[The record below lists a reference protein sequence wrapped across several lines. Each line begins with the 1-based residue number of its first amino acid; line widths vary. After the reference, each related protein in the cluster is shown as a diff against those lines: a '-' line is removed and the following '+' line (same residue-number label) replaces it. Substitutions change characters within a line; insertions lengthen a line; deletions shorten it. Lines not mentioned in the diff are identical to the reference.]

1 MLDLNTVIN
10 TCYETTSSLRDIAN
24 YSHLIPVVLSLALGI
39 FIFIKSKFNFFSK
52 VFLAFIIS
60 FSFWLLG
67 DWIIWTSNNYN
78 LVYSIWSVLLYIEI
92 VFYTLGLYFALV
104 FVRRSDISFPAKVIL
119 FLSTIPAFLLTIN
132 QQSVTGFNQP
142 VCEAFNN
149 DVLDSYKLIFEAI
162 ILFVIL
168 MYAINPFFKR
178 LTWKEIIPRWV
189 VLGSMFLFLA
199 IFGITEYI
207 ASVTGNYEINLYSL
221 FLLPVFLVAIIYSV
235 FELDIFNVKVLGSH
249 YLVIGLVILMGG
261 QLFFITNTTNR
272 LLTIIAMIIA
282 GILSFVLFRNIK
294 KESDQRTQ
302 ILKLN
307 TDLQNLVNQRESLV
321 HLVTHKVKGSF
332 THSKYIFAGL
342 LDGSFG
348 DISPE
353 LKKIAQDGLDSDN
366 TGINTVDLVL
376 NAANLARGTVRYGMK
391 KVDFKNI
398 LLDSINNKKMGIEAK
413 GLKLI
418 IEIKDEKTPNF
429 YNIMGDA
436 FWLKEAVNNLLE
448 NSLKYTKIGTINIT
462 LEKIVDKI
470 KLSVKD
476 TGIGITKEDRKNLF
490 TEGGRGKDSVKVNVD
505 STGYGLYTVK
515 LIIEAHKG
523 KVYMESEG
531 AGKGSQF
538 YVELPALPEKEKVVE
553 APTA

>member
-1 MLDLNTVIN
+1 MIDSNTILNV
-10 TCYETTSSLRDIAN
+10 CYIAPDFTSLVF
-24 YSHLIPVVLSLALGI
+24 YSHIVPIILSLVLGI
-39 FIFIKSKFNFFSK
+39 FVFIKSKFNFFSK
-52 VFLAFIIS
+52 VFLSFIFVFAI
-60 FSFWLLG
+60 WLTG
-67 DWIIWTSNNYN
+67 DLITWTSTNYN
-78 LVYSIWSVLLYIEI
+78 LIYTIWSFLLYLEI
-92 VFYTLGLYFALV
+92 VFYALGLYFAIV
-104 FVRRSDISFPAKVIL
+104 FVKKSDISFIFKVLI
-119 FLSTIPAFLLTIN
+119 FLLTIPAFLLTIN
-132 QQSVTGFNQP
+132 QQSVVGFNYP
-142 VCEAFNN
+142 VCEALN
-149 DVLDSYKLIFEAI
+149 DNFLDTYKLIFEAI
-162 ILFVIL
+162 ILSVIL
-168 MYAINPFFKR
+168 IYALNPFFKK
-178 LTWKEIIPRWV
+178 LSWKEAFPKLV

-199 IFGITEYI
+199 IFGITEYL
-207 ASVTGNYEINLYSL
+207 ASVTGNYEMNLYSL
-221 FLLPVFLVAIIYSV
+221 FLMPVFLVAIIYSV

-249 YLVIGLVILMGG
+249 YLVIGLIILMGG

-353 LKKIAQDGLDSDN
+353 LKKIAKDGLDSDN

-391 KVDFKNI
+391 KVDFKDI
-398 LLDSINNKKMGIEAK
+398 VLDSINDKKMGIEAK
-413 GLKLI
+413 GLQLI
-418 IEIKDEKTPNF
+418 TEIKDEKTPNF

-448 NSLKYTKIGTINIT
+448 NSLKYTKVGTINIT
-462 LEKIVDKI
+462 LEKIGEKI
-470 KLSVKD
+470 KLTVKD

-490 TEGGRGKDSVKVNVD
+490 TEGGRGKESVKVNVD

-515 LIIEAHKG
+515 LIIDAHGG
-523 KVYMESEG
+523 KVWVESEG
-531 AGKGSQF
+531 AGKGSTF
-538 YVELPALPEKEKVVE
+538 FVELPALPEKEKILE

>member
-418 IEIKDEKTPNF
+418 IEIK
-429 YNIMGDA
+429 
-436 FWLKEAVNNLLE
+436 
-448 NSLKYTKIGTINIT
+448 
-462 LEKIVDKI
+462 
-470 KLSVKD
+470 
-476 TGIGITKEDRKNLF
+476 
-490 TEGGRGKDSVKVNVD
+490 
-505 STGYGLYTVK
+505 
-515 LIIEAHKG
+515 
-523 KVYMESEG
+523 
-531 AGKGSQF
+531 
-538 YVELPALPEKEKVVE
+538 
-553 APTA
+553 